1 MPDHHRGI
9 ALGCYATAENLHKK
23 KERPQNSLSK
33 GEMIRQGQANK
44 STSISHLSLL
54 RSKKRKEHV
63 ERNLD
68 SVDVWNAPL
77 VGNELEVDHVH
88 NRPHLPRSLA
98 CSKQVILDLISDDG
112 EGISVDET
120 EIGEE
125 HTHEDGAPEELID
138 GNFREN
144 GDGIGSGDLLFK
156 PVVEGVTRGAMV
168 DESEEGESGE
178 AFVVDGTSSDEDLT
192 SFDGL
197 MTN

>member
-68 SVDVWNAPL
+68 SVDIWDAPF
-77 VGNELEVDHVH
+77 VAYELEVDQV
-88 NRPHLPRSLA
+88 NNWPHLPRSL
-98 CSKQVILDLISDDG
+98 
-112 EGISVDET
+112 T
-120 EIGEE
+120 
-125 HTHEDGAPEELID
+125 
-138 GNFREN
+138 
-144 GDGIGSGDLLFK
+144 GS
-156 PVVEGVTRGAMV
+156 E
-168 DESEEGESGE
+168 
-178 AFVVDGTSSDEDLT
+178 
-192 SFDGL
+192 
-197 MTN
+197 